1 MISAG
6 GEKNSLIFVVKS
18 GRHAKINEAYRRNV
32 GMVGYLME
40 THSLIQLCV
49 HGHNKDDG
57 GMWAAQRSQKQEAS
71 EVGMI

>member
-1 MISAG
+1 M
-6 GEKNSLIFVVKS
+6 
-18 GRHAKINEAYRRNV
+18 NEAYRKHV
-32 GMVGYLME
+32 SLIDYQKLGMMGYLME

-57 GMWAAQRSQKQEAS
+57 GMWAAQWSQKQEAS